1 MTGRI
6 NNDTAESM
14 ANAILQHSLKDEA
27 MPLLRRERAMY
38 RALYELH
45 HPPEVLIKMREL
57 QALLKDNQ
65 KAFCTGSEI
74 AAFRTESGYRSTVNL
89 NPYTSVVRGK
99 KIALAIEPVMP
110 CFTSFD
116 RSYLQ
121 VTGKLSQ
128 DLDTFLTDKDAFR
141 KKVVGQFQEAL
152 TAIKAFGTYKKL
164 RAGWPEA
171 MPVIEQFFPVAGQ
184 TNLPAVS
191 VTELNTKFGLPPEEA
206 GAD

>member
-6 NNDTAESM
+6 NNDTAEAM

-27 MPLLRRERAMY
+27 MPLLRRERAVY

-57 QALLKDNQ
+57 QAVLKGGQ
-65 KAFCTGSEI
+65 KAFCTNEN
-74 AAFRTESGYRSTVNL
+74 AWFRTESGYRSTANL
-89 NPYTSVVRGK
+89 NPYTSVVRGN
-99 KIALAIEPVMP
+99 KIALAIEPAQP
-110 CFTSFD
+110 CLTSFD
-116 RSYLQ
+116 RLSQQ
-121 VTGKLSQ
+121 VTGQLSK
-128 DLDTFLTDKDAFR
+128 DLDAFCMDKDAFR
-141 KKVVGQFQEAL
+141 KRVSTQFQEAL

-171 MPVIEQFFPVAGQ
+171 MPILERFFPVAGQ
-184 TNLPAVS
+184 ANLPAVCVS
-191 VTELNTKFGLPPEEA
+191 DLNAKFGLPPEEA

>member
-6 NNDTAESM
+6 NNDTAEQM
-14 ANAILQHSLKDEA
+14 ANAIVQHSLKDEA

-45 HPPEVLIKMREL
+45 HPPEVIIKMREL

-65 KAFCTGSEI
+65 KAFSSGSDN
-74 AAFRTESGYRSTVNL
+74 AWFRTESGYRSTVNL

-99 KIALAIEPVMP
+99 KIALAVEPVMP
-110 CFTSFD
+110 CLMSFD
-116 RSYLQ
+116 RSSQQ

-128 DLDTFLTDKDAFR
+128 DLDTFCMDKEAFR
-141 KKVVGQFQEAL
+141 KKVAEQFHQAL
-152 TAIKAFGTYKKL
+152 AAIKAFGSYKKL

-184 TNLPAVS
+184 VNLPAVS
-191 VTELNTKFGLPPEEA
+191 VAELNTKFGLPPEEA